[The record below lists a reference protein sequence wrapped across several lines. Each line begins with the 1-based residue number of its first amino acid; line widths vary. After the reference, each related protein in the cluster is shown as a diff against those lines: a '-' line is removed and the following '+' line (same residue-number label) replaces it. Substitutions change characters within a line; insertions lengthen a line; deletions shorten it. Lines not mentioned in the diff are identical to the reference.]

1 MRPVKEIYNSI
12 VTAKDA
18 DDTIKTLL
26 PAATADSWEGLLNDI
41 KNNPG
46 KITVWRS
53 MAAVW
58 AIALWSFELV
68 LDLFKIDVLGLEKE
82 TRFGHAAWWS
92 ARVLE
97 FQMGYD
103 IVVEAGKP
111 IYQTIDEAARVVK
124 FAAVQEAGGEVLI
137 KVAKGSTDNPVVM
150 FTNELDAL
158 NSYVKKLAPMGVP
171 VRAMSSAA
179 DLLKAELD
187 VYFDAIYGKANVVD
201 AVEEAINTYLV
212 TLNFKGEFYSEKL
225 IDAIQ
230 AVPGVVS
237 VHRRNIEINDGVLG
251 YRQISRIYS
260 TRSGYLR
267 VDPAN
272 PLSATINYEVS

>member
-1 MRPVKEIYNSI
+1 MRTVKEIYNSI

-18 DDTIKTLL
+18 DDTIKSLL
-26 PAATADSWEGLLNDI
+26 PAATADSWEGLLFEI
-41 KNNPG
+41 RNNPG

-53 MAAVW
+53 MAAIW
-58 AIALWSFELV
+58 AIAVWSFELI
-68 LDLFKIDVLGLEKE
+68 LDLFKSDVLELEKE
-82 TRFGHAAWWS
+82 TRFGHAAWWN

-97 FQMGYD
+97 FQMGHS

-111 IYQTIDEAARVVK
+111 IYQTVDETARVVK
-124 FAAVQEAGGEVLI
+124 FVAVQEAGGEVLI
-137 KVAKGSTDNPVVM
+137 KVAKGSTAQPVVM
-150 FTNELDAL
+150 ASSELDAL

-179 DLLKAELD
+179 DLLKAEFD
-187 VYFDAIYGKANVVD
+187 VYYDAIYGKSNVVA

-212 TLNFKGEFYSEKL
+212 TLNFKGEFYVEKL

-230 AVPGVVS
+230 KVPGVVS
-237 VHRRNIEINDGVLG
+237 VHRKNIEINDGVLG
-251 YRQISRIYS
+251 YRQISRIYA

-267 VDPAN
+267 VDPAF
-272 PLSATINYEVS
+272 PLSATINYQA